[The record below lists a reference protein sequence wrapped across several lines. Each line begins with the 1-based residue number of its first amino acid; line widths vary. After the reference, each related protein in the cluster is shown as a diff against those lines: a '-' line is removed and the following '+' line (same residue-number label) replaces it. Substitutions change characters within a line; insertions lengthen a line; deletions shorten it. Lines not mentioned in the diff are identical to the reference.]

1 MSPEDHPEFMQY
13 LEEVVQGIKS
23 LKDWEKV
30 AEHKVGLALETLSHG
45 QQSAVTTLQHLY
57 TEVQISGKI
66 SNDRA
71 AQYWNDLEQL
81 HEQVEQHH
89 RT

>member
-30 AEHKVGLALETLSHG
+30 VEHKVGLALETLSHR
-45 QQSAVTTLQHLY
+45 QQSAVTALQHLY
-57 TEVQISGKI
+57 IEV
-66 SNDRA
+66 
-71 AQYWNDLEQL
+71 
-81 HEQVEQHH
+81 
-89 RT
+89 

>member
-57 TEVQISGKI
+57 TEVQISSKI
-66 SNDRA
+66 SNHRA
-71 AQYWNDLEQL
+71 AQY
-81 HEQVEQHH
+81 
-89 RT
+89 